1 MRVSFR
7 TLLLLAPWISGL
19 ASAALSAEELTW
31 EAAVQEVATRNA
43 ELRAA
48 QANLASSEELVR
60 AARSGF
66 FPQVSAGVTY
76 TDVEGNAITTSSS
89 TSGYNAS
96 VSATQNLFAG
106 FLDSAK
112 VEQAEANREAAAASH
127 AIVRA
132 RISQDLKVAFAGLR
146 YAQENVAL
154 TARIARRLEENLRLV
169 ELRFEG
175 GRENKGS
182 LLLTRAN
189 LAQARF
195 EYLQAQ
201 QALLSAQTQLTRVLG
216 RNEVRPLTVTA
227 TLPFTDPD
235 AAPDFEQLLPT
246 VPDYRL
252 LVAQEKAAAAGVRV
266 ARSGFYPSVNVSGN
280 LARDGAD
287 WFPEDDRRTVT
298 ASVTIPLFSGGRD
311 YYGTR
316 SSVATLA
323 ASGASKDNIA
333 RQTRLRLRQT
343 YNAYVE
349 AAEKLKVDAAF
360 VEAAETRAAIA
371 RSKYNN
377 GLMTFEDWDRIETD
391 LIQRYKIA
399 LAGRRDR
406 VSAEAAWEQTQ
417 GRGAIP

>member
-1 MRVSFR
+1 MRVPIR
-7 TLLLLAPWISGL
+7 LLLAFTLCPVHGL
-19 ASAALSAEELTW
+19 AVAAPVEEITW
-31 EAAVQEVATRNA
+31 EAAVQEVASRNA
-43 ELRAA
+43 ELLAARASLTA
-48 QANLASSEELVR
+48 SEELVR

-66 FPQVSAGVTY
+66 LPQISAGVTY
-76 TDVEGNAITTSSS
+76 TDVEGSAISTTTS

-112 VEQAEANREAAAASH
+112 VEQAEANREAADASY

-132 RISQDLKVAFAGLR
+132 RVSLDLKVAFAGLL
-146 YAQENVAL
+146 YAQESVAL
-154 TARIARRLEENLRLV
+154 TARIAQRLAENVRLV

-189 LAQARF
+189 LAQARY
-195 EYLQAQ
+195 EALQAE
-201 QALLSAQTQLTRVLG
+201 QALLAAQTQLARVLG
-216 RNEVRPLTVTA
+216 RGAAGNLRVAAALS
-227 TLPFTDPD
+227 FTDPGV
-235 AAPDFEQLLPT
+235 APDFERLLPA

-252 LVAQEKAAAAGVRV
+252 LVAQEKAAAAGVRL
-266 ARSGFYPSVNVSGN
+266 ARSGFYPSVNVGGS

-287 WFPEDDRRTVT
+287 WFPEDDRRAVT

-316 SSVATLA
+316 SSAATLA
-323 ASGASKDNIA
+323 ASGAGKDNA
-333 RQTRLRLRQT
+333 ERLARLRLRQA

-391 LIQRYKIA
+391 LIVRYKVA

-406 VSAEAAWEQTQ
+406 VSAEAAWEQAQ

>member
-1 MRVSFR
+1 MRVPLR
-7 TLLLLAPWISGL
+7 LLLALTLCSSGGFGVV
-19 ASAALSAEELTW
+19 AAAEELAW
-31 EAAVQEVATRNA
+31 EAAVQEVASRNA

-48 QANLASSEELVR
+48 QANLAASDELVR

-66 FPQVSAGVTY
+66 FPQLSAGVTY
-76 TDVEGNAITTSSS
+76 TDVEGSAVSTTTS

-96 VSATQNLFAG
+96 VSASQNLFAG

-112 VEQAEANREAAAASH
+112 VEQAEANREAADASY

-132 RISQDLKVAFAGLR
+132 RVSLDLKVAFAGLL

-154 TARIARRLEENLRLV
+154 TARIAKRLEENVRLV

-189 LAQARF
+189 LAQARY

-201 QALLSAQTQLTRVLG
+201 QALLSAQTQLGRVLG
-216 RNEVRPLTVTA
+216 RREMRALSVA
-227 TLPFTDPD
+227 AALPFTDPG
-235 AAPDFEQLLPT
+235 ATPDFERLLPA

-252 LVAQEKAAAAGVRV
+252 LVAQEKAAAAGVRL
-266 ARSGFYPSVNVSGN
+266 ARSGFYPNVNVSGS
-280 LARDGAD
+280 LARDGTD
-287 WFPEDDRRTVT
+287 WFPEGDRRAVT
-298 ASVTIPLFSGGRD
+298 ASVTIPLFNGGRD
-311 YYGTR
+311 YYATR
-316 SSVATLA
+316 SSAATLT
-323 ASGASKDNIA
+323 ASGAGKENTE
-333 RQTRLRLRQT
+333 RLTRLRLQQA

-391 LIQRYKIA
+391 LILRYKVA

-406 VSAEAAWEQTQ
+406 VSAEAAWEQVQ

>member
-1 MRVSFR
+1 MHIPLRS
-7 TLLLLAPWISGL
+7 LLLPALWLAG
-19 ASAALSAEELTW
+19 AFGTALSAEVLTW
-31 EAAVQEVATRNA
+31 EAAVQEAAARNA

-48 QANLASSEELVR
+48 QASLSSSEELVR

-76 TDVEGNAITTSSS
+76 TEVEGSAVSTTTS
-89 TSGYNAS
+89 TSGYNAA

-106 FLDSAK
+106 FQDSAR
-112 VEQAEANREAAAASH
+112 VEQAEANRAAAEASL

-132 RISQDLKVAFAGLR
+132 RLSLDLKVAYAGML

-154 TARIARRLEENLRLV
+154 TERIVRRLEENVRLV

-175 GRENKGS
+175 GRENKGA

-189 LAQARF
+189 LAQARY
-195 EYLQAQ
+195 EYLQAR
-201 QALLSAQTQLTRVLG
+201 QALLAAQAQLARVLG
-216 RNEVRPLTVTA
+216 RSEIHDFSVAPA
-227 TLPFTDPD
+227 LPHVDPG
-235 AAPDFEQLLPT
+235 APPDFEQLLPA

-252 LVAQEKAAAAGVRV
+252 LVEQEKAAAAGLRL
-266 ARSGFYPSVNVSGN
+266 ARAGFYPSVNVGGS

-287 WFPEDDRRTVT
+287 WFPEDDRRTIT
-298 ASVTIPLFSGGRD
+298 ASLTVPLFSGGRD

-316 SSVATLA
+316 ASAATLT
-323 ASGASKDNIA
+323 ASGANKENA
-333 RQTRLRLRQT
+333 ERLARLRLRQT

-391 LIQRYKIA
+391 LIQRYKAA
-399 LAGRRDR
+399 LVGRRDR
-406 VSAEAAWEQTQ
+406 VSAEAAWEQAQ